1 MIDINDLILQLKLN
15 IKNILIQEFNIESL
29 KIESAELN
37 NFISQL
43 TMITLES
50 QDDLKKMSSSILS
63 LKKDDLD
70 ISFDEEKINK
80 ISIELINSR
89 NRLHKEL
96 YFKKRAFLNDSMIN
110 ALKQITV
117 PFLRQKGFK
126 GSFPKFKNLNND
138 IEYSV
143 VFMFSQFG
151 NQFSV
156 ELALINGS
164 KKQNRLKR
172 TNDVN
177 QEWFDYSNHTS
188 DNQLCNLIAN
198 EIIENWSTA
207 ENWWKEM
214 M

>member
-1 MIDINDLILQLKLN
+1 MLLQEIPYGGKP
-15 IKNILIQEFNIESL
+15 I
-29 KIESAELN
+29 
-37 NFISQL
+37 
-43 TMITLES
+43 ITLDSLTLDANGKYSFEFIAK
-50 QDDLKKMSSSILS
+50 QEGIYRLSSG
-63 LKKDDLD
+63 DDLD

-80 ISIELINSR
+80 ISIALINSR

-96 YFKKRAFLNDSMIN
+96 YFKKRAFLNDSMLN

-164 KKQNRLKR
+164 KMQNRLKR

-188 DNQLCNLIAN
+188 DNQLCNLI
-198 EIIENWSTA
+198 
-207 ENWWKEM
+207 M
-214 M
+214 